1 MSVKPKLLPLSQDE
15 LKNHTVLYTTV
26 PHEDTSSKYALIS
39 SIDVINELKKFNWLV
54 SDVQVSSVKDETREN
69 KQVHL
74 VRLRHFDDFLEQ
86 KESAVEILFFN
97 SFDRSKAFQISIGLY
112 RFCCSNGLI
121 IGDSYDSHTLR
132 HIGNLENNL
141 DDIISKITE
150 FKPKLEQKV
159 KLLSSLMLSNDE
171 MQTFARLAV
180 PLKFPE
186 HLEVDYNQLL
196 VPQRAEDSKDTS
208 IYTILNVIQENLIR
222 SNNVIGV
229 NKETGRRFTSK
240 EVTSLKKDYD
250 INVGLFNLAE
260 RIYQIKQP
268 ESIEAFAA

>member
-1 MSVKPKLLPLSQDE
+1 MSQLPLTAKE
-15 LKNHTVLYTTV
+15 LMNYPVLYNTV
-26 PHEDTSSKYALIS
+26 PHENASNKYSVIS
-39 SIDVINELKKFNWLV
+39 SIDVINELKKHNWLV
-54 SDVQVSSVKDETREN
+54 SDVQVSNVKDESREN

-97 SFDRSKAFQISIGLY
+97 SLDRSKAFSISIGLY
-112 RFCCSNGLI
+112 RFCCCNGLI
-121 IGDSYDSHTLR
+121 IGDSYDSYTLR

-141 DDIISKITE
+141 DEIIMKIAE

-159 KLLSSLMLSNDE
+159 KLLSSLMLSQEE
-171 MQTFARLAV
+171 MHTFARLSL

-186 HLEVDYNQLL
+186 HLEVDYKQLL
-196 VPQRAEDSKDTS
+196 VPQRQEDMKDTS
-208 IYTILNVIQENLIR
+208 IYTVLNVIQENLIR
-222 SNNVIGV
+222 SNNVIGF

-268 ESIEAFAA
+268 ETIEALAA